1 MKSLEIWKELELI
14 KNTQVKVNVIVRYN
28 TNARIGAHGDPMPA
42 IEELLPV
49 PPMPVITQFQEIPED
64 LVTPEI
70 VQSVRIIVES
80 LKNRLETYVKM
91 RSDLV
96 FTAEQLA
103 LYDDWNNLMRWTVDT
118 IRKKFDKYL

>member
-14 KNTQVKVNVIVRYN
+14 KNTQVEVNDMVRYSI
-28 TNARIGAHGDPMPA
+28 NARIGAHGDPMPA
-42 IEELLPV
+42 IEELPPV
-49 PPMPVITQFQEIPED
+49 PPMPAITQFREIPKD
-64 LVTPEI
+64 VIAPEI
-70 VQSVRIIVES
+70 IQSVRVILES
-80 LKNRLETYVKM
+80 LRNRLETYVKM

-118 IRKKFDKYL
+118 IRKKFDMYL